1 MRIPYY
7 LLSNPPQA
15 TFYSLS
21 FICLEYSHS
30 VLLYSIKFLSP
41 LLQKVFYNLHIPFL
55 VLITFST
62 FTLIRAGHFNLSIYD
77 WIARTTFL
85 WKLICRWAI
94 FISFQW
100 QFSLVLNPIQVHW
113 KLSAFWQNLLCWK
126 IGFCFIIWPSFDS
139 VNQIKWRTS
148 FIL

>member
-7 LLSNPPQA
+7 LLSNPPQEA
-15 TFYSLS
+15 FYSLS

-30 VLLYSIKFLSP
+30 VLLYSITFLSP

-100 QFSLVLNPIQVHW
+100 QFSLVLKSHSGPL
-113 KLSAFWQNLLCWK
+113 KAFCILTEFALLK
-126 IGFCFIIWPSFDS
+126 NRLLLHYL
-139 VNQIKWRTS
+139 V
-148 FIL
+148 